1 MPYNRVE
8 QALINAGW
16 TEVEPGKFKSKQIS
30 HSQSTEVTVDNIRYI
45 SFNYRVSSEANCDVF
60 YFYKNNSQEFARSG
74 SVNGSCEYHNDDN
87 SAFNIKF
94 AYRKD
99 GSVNTGDDCVY
110 IYNINIQVSVSLS
123 DGTKIYYID
132 RYNNDNYDYIV
143 DIDNNLWVKGNFLG
157 NTYNDY
163 TQIEV
168 INNINEITFVDNNE
182 LQFKNINNDQCVYD
196 GNIVIIYTKKYHNWN
211 YDYIVDIDNNL
222 WVKGNFLGNT
232 YNDYTQIE
240 VINNIKEIVSISDD
254 ELVNELIFKNINNE
268 QYGCVHNDNIIIY
281 IKRYNNDNY
290 DYIVDINNNLWV
302 KGSFLG
308 NTYNDYTQIEV
319 INNIKEMISITDD
332 KFIFKNIN
340 NDQCVYDGVYCYIS
354 KYINNNSYFIIDNN
368 NNLWVKGDNEFGKL
382 GCNSENNLI
391 EDYVK
396 IENEELINNVSE
408 IDTYNENENAKTFFI
423 LKTKDEKIYFAG
435 KFDNTE
441 YRSWIAISSLF
452 YYNKKKDNSKIY
464 SKSFIISDY
473 SNISLFTFKKKN
485 NFFAFKINLITD
497 DEAIQF
503 ILSGNNDNIY
513 IYTDYAVVPTIPF
526 KFVLSNPDVNGNIVL
541 YLSFDILN
549 DREDYFNLI
558 RKSVFV
564 KVENIH
570 SNNFDINNIPGFDTE
585 NILYSKVFEKS
596 DKGYFGSS
604 DDIHGVEIPYDFND
618 KFFAIDVNLDIGN
631 TKSIIN
637 DINIRS
643 DEYEDKEI
651 IPYED
656 DNYKGPQFLY
666 PVFYNLGIPFN
677 KFIKFEGNIT
687 VNGIMYPVEYVKIST
702 PIDENNKYGVI
713 QFILSEDT
721 KLLTDVSKS
730 YLKEYE
736 GIKINSDEIKENVFG
751 ITFYPII
758 INNDNE
764 YEYRVLN
771 DIPNT
776 LITQNAAANWL
787 IHDYKISDVLLNK
800 IVVKDDKCLFATD
813 KDIYLFDLITLN
825 PIITKHFTNNILSI
839 GSQNNNE
846 DSYDFVIKLS
856 QNNYL
861 LNKDTLDII
870 SEINIDEIHLLDKTT
885 DYFENINLAYALQ
898 NVRRTYI
905 NRYDI
910 KGDNEQFIYEYKFE
924 NNENY
929 FGFIKD
935 NVSGKYRLSVYRDN
949 MINNGIYAKTE
960 NVEIVPSVVESLD
973 GILYCPENIVREGF
987 PKSFDM

>member
-8 QALINAGW
+8 QALIDAGW
-16 TEVEPGKFKSKQIS
+16 TEVEPGKFKSKKIS
-30 HSQSTEVTVDNIRYI
+30 HSQSTEVTINDIKHI
-45 SFNYRVSSEANCDVF
+45 SFNYLVSSEANCDLF
-60 YFYKNNSQEFARSG
+60 IFEKNDEQIIRQSG
-74 SVNGSCEYHNDDN
+74 SVNSNYEYRDDDN
-87 SAFNIKF
+87 TFKVKF
-94 AYRKD
+94 IYRKD
-99 GSVNTGDDCVY
+99 GSVDTGDDCVY
-110 IYNINIQVSVSLS
+110 ISNIISEEKIVLS
-123 DGTKIYYID
+123 DGITEIIYIK
-132 RYNNDNYDYIV
+132 RYNNNNYECII
-143 DIDNNLWVKGNFLG
+143 DIDNNLWVKGNFFG
-157 NTYNDY
+157 NTYSDY
-163 TQIEV
+163 TRYESTIEAISKIKEIIYMTDDKFIFEN
-168 INNINEITFVDNNE
+168 INNI
-182 LQFKNINNDQCVYD
+182 KYVYD
-196 GNIVIIYTKKYHNWN
+196 GNGFIAYIKEYNN
-211 YDYIVDIDNNL
+211 YDYIIGTDNNL
-222 WVKGNFLGNT
+222 FVKGNFLGNT
-232 YNDYTQIE
+232 YSEYTQIE
-240 VINNIKEIVSISDD
+240 VINNIKEIVSIA
-254 ELVNELIFKNINNE
+254 
-268 QYGCVHNDNIIIY
+268 
-281 IKRYNNDNY
+281 
-290 DYIVDINNNLWV
+290 
-302 KGSFLG
+302 
-308 NTYNDYTQIEV
+308 
-319 INNIKEMISITDD
+319 DD
-332 KFIFKNIN
+332 KIIFKNIN

-354 KYINNNSYFIIDNN
+354 KYTNNNSFFIIDNN

-441 YRSWIAISSLF
+441 YRTWIPISSLF

-497 DEAIQF
+497 DEVIQF

-513 IYTDYAVVPTIPF
+513 IYTDYAVVSTIPF
-526 KFVLSNPDVNGNIVL
+526 KFVLSNPDENGNIVL

-570 SNNFDINNIPGFDTE
+570 SNNFDINNIPEFDTE
-585 NILYSKVFEKS
+585 TILYSKVFEKS

-618 KFFAIDVNLDIGN
+618 KFYAIDVNLDIGN

-637 DINIRS
+637 DINIRP

-656 DNYKGPQFLY
+656 YNYKGPQFLY

-677 KFIKFEGNIT
+677 KFVKFEGNIT

-736 GIKINSDEIKENVFG
+736 GIKINSDEIKENIFG

-825 PIITKHFTNNILSI
+825 PIATKHFTDNILSI

-846 DSYDFVIKLS
+846 DSYDFVIKLLH
-856 QNNYL
+856 NNYL
-861 LNKDTLDII
+861 LNKDTLNII
-870 SEINIDEIHLLDKTT
+870 SEIDINEIHLLDKVT

-898 NVRRTYI
+898 NVRKTYI

-910 KGDNEQFIYEYKFE
+910 KGNNEQFIYEYKFE

-960 NVEIVPSVVESLD
+960 NVEIVPSIVESLD

>member
-1 MPYNRVE
+1 MPYNKVE
-8 QALINAGW
+8 QALIDAGW
-16 TEVEPGKFKSKQIS
+16 TEVEPGKFKSKTITHNQR
-30 HSQSTEVTVDNIRYI
+30 TEVTVENIKYI
-45 SFNYRVSSEANCDVF
+45 SFDYSVSSEKNYDIF
-60 YFYKNNSQEFARSG
+60 DFYKNDTVVISQSG
-74 SVNGSCEYHNDDN
+74 LVSGKYEYHNDDYN
-87 SAFNIKF
+87 EFDIKF
-94 AYRKD
+94 VYRKD
-99 GSVNTGDDCVY
+99 NSSNTNEDCVY
-110 IYNINIQVSVSLS
+110 IYNIVISNKIILS
-123 DGTKIYYID
+123 DNTEINYYN
-132 RYNNDNYDYIV
+132 RYNDDNYDYII
-143 DIDNNLWVKGNFLG
+143 DINNNLWVKGNFLG

-163 TQIEV
+163 TQIEA
-168 INNINEITFVDNNE
+168 ISD
-182 LQFKNINNDQCVYD
+182 
-196 GNIVIIYTKKYHNWN
+196 
-211 YDYIVDIDNNL
+211 
-222 WVKGNFLGNT
+222 
-232 YNDYTQIE
+232 
-240 VINNIKEIVSISDD
+240 IKEIVSVTND
-254 ELVNELIFKNINNE
+254 EIVYKNTSNYYTLYDGNNF
-268 QYGCVHNDNIIIY
+268 ITY
-281 IKRYNNDNY
+281 IKRYNNDN
-290 DYIVDINNNLWV
+290 
-302 KGSFLG
+302 
-308 NTYNDYTQIEV
+308 
-319 INNIKEMISITDD
+319 SI
-332 KFIFKNIN
+332 
-340 NDQCVYDGVYCYIS
+340 
-354 KYINNNSYFIIDNN
+354 FIIDIN

-391 EDYVK
+391 EDYIK

-408 IDTYNENENAKTFFI
+408 IDTYNENENAKSFFI
-423 LKTKDEKIYFAG
+423 LKTKDKKIYFAG

-441 YRSWIAISSLF
+441 YRSWTLLQNIISSNF
-452 YYNKKKDNSKIY
+452 YYNKKKDKSKIY
-464 SKSFIISDY
+464 SKTFIINDY
-473 SNISLFTFKKKN
+473 SNIPLFTFKKKN

-526 KFVLSNPDVNGNIVL
+526 KFVLSNPDENENIVL

-558 RKSVFV
+558 RKGVFV
-564 KVENIH
+564 KIEDIH
-570 SNNFDINNIPGFDTE
+570 SNNFDINNIPEFDTE

-604 DDIHGVEIPYDFND
+604 DDINGVEIPYDFND
-618 KFFAIDVNLDIGN
+618 KFFTIDVNLDIGN

-666 PVFYNLGIPFN
+666 PIFYNLGIPFN

-736 GIKINSDEIKENVFG
+736 GIKINSDEIKENIFG

-764 YEYRVLN
+764 YEYRVLD

-776 LITQNAAANWL
+776 LISQNAAANWL
-787 IHDYKISDVLLNK
+787 IHDYKISDSIINK

-825 PIITKHFTNNILSI
+825 PITTKHFTNNILSI

-861 LNKDTLDII
+861 LNKNTLDII
-870 SEINIDEIHLLDKTT
+870 SEIDINEIHLLDKVT

-898 NVRRTYI
+898 NVRKTYI

-960 NVEIVPSVVESLD
+960 NVEIVPSIVESLD